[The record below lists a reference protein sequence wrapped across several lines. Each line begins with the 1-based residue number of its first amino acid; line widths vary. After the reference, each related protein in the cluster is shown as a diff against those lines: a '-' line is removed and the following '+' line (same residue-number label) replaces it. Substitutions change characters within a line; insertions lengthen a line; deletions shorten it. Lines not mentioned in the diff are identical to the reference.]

1 MKAKIIAAVIA
12 LTILSISLA
21 AYQHSFFNLVSPSE
35 LGMMDGELSIQH
47 RLRGAVDDDTFDN
60 FFGMDNGANV
70 ALSYRQAFL
79 YGLEAKAGYIRDNSE
94 YFLDASWRF
103 TKEEYPVHAQIGM
116 EFFSY
121 EDSADPDKRNSS
133 VLVLLAAQNKPL
145 YDRFYAN
152 VNLGYNADAEAMGL
166 GIGAGIRLFSSLTVL
181 GEYYPDLKE
190 DKATDDLQNSLRKK
204 DSYSFGVKFDT
215 YGHEFMFML
224 GNNED
229 MNLRQILHGS
239 LNSDLK
245 FGFNVKRRFGL

>member
-1 MKAKIIAAVIA
+1 MSHSRYLVLIILVF
-12 LTILSISLA
+12 LSLNLF
-21 AYQHSFFNLVSPSE
+21 AYQHSFFSLVSPSE
-35 LGMMDGELSIQH
+35 LGMMDGELMIQH
-47 RLRGAVDDDTFDN
+47 RFRGAVDDDAFDT

-70 ALSYRQAFL
+70 GLAYRQAFL

-94 YFLDASWRF
+94 YYLEASWRF
-103 TKEEYPVHAQIGM
+103 TKEEYPVHAQVGI
-116 EFFSY
+116 ELYSY
-121 EDSADPDKRNSS
+121 EDFVDPDKRNSS

-145 YDRFYAN
+145 YDRFYLNA
-152 VNLGYNADAEAMGL
+152 NLGYDADASALGL
-166 GIGAGIRLFSSLTVL
+166 GIGAGVRLISSFTVL

-204 DSYSFGVKFDT
+204 DSYSFGVKLDT

-245 FGFNVKRRFGL
+245 LGFTVKRRFGF